1 MDGENRGPKDLTH
14 PQRLCNYGA
23 GGHWCHWCH
32 WFFAKRSTFRG
43 SIGWSTPLR
52 PIGWSL
58 YSTAPC
64 VSPIVRV
71 LVLRG
76 SHIGWVKIAVRKRCV
91 FGPPSSMNLGGK
103 RYVTLT
109 ISINIWYI
117 NISDIYIIIYII
129 LIYIILIG
137 TPQMRIGAK
146 SVPGD
151 HIDSRRSTC
160 RWLRQKAPDPSR
172 LEPGGLGMELIPHW
186 RDSWNE
192 QSPIIL
198 KGQRVCQTGIVSKN
212 RDW

>member
-103 RYVTLT
+103 KICHTYNIYQYL
-109 ISINIWYI
+109 IYKYIWYI
-117 NISDIYIIIYII
+117 Y
-129 LIYIILIG
+129 IYIILIG